1 MPKIIMVPV
10 LRLVIFTM
18 NVGIFTWDRI
28 PESNKK
34 QMAGKEYKP
43 WTVRKQ
49 YFFRILSNLQQ
60 FTAQGLPKP
69 IMVYIYAV
77 YKYVVD
83 FPSWTCVYENST
95 YSQFSTARNFVHT
108 PCMKNYLFWFLLNVP
123 IIGYSCIREETKQV
137 IQPFLSGART

>member
-10 LRLVIFTM
+10 LGLVIFTM

-83 FPSWTCVYENST
+83 FPS
-95 YSQFSTARNFVHT
+95 
-108 PCMKNYLFWFLLNVP
+108 
-123 IIGYSCIREETKQV
+123 
-137 IQPFLSGART
+137 